1 MFEFD
6 SYQSQLHEV
15 AALKPRAPYEPVRD
29 VSAMALIFWGEHCVE
44 CAAPA
49 CFSSC
54 DLYQQRPDLR
64 CRRFVWGMYR
74 NAAVDSLRGYG
85 TEISFKQWGKIEAR
99 GNAAMLP
106 AKQVLRVERLAR
118 TVAPVI
124 NGLGRV
130 MRRLTGNVRYLHMST
145 SLRDRAGRW
154 LHRRN
159 NGVQPDA
166 FLVELYNPAD
176 TETGLQ
182 LSMGID
188 RSELS
193 AEAGDIPMIPP
204 FQATFRL
211 PPGYSRHEFPRE
223 SFAHVTGA
231 GLPFNIML
239 LPESGSEIHVV
250 FLTADFVT
258 YRQAATGTQATVP
271 AIKCV
276 VWDLDN
282 TLWDGILLEN
292 DDVAP
297 RQEVIDLLHRLDQ
310 RGILLSIASKNDFE
324 YAWERLKMLGL
335 DELFLYP
342 QIGWAQKSEG
352 LRNIASQLNIGI
364 DTFAFIDD
372 NPFELEEVAR
382 SLPEVSCI
390 NVTDIAS
397 IDSDARFRGSDS
409 AEAGKRRSYYQD
421 AIQRT
426 EVQSQFGDDYRA
438 FLASCEIVLQVEDFS
453 ADNRGRVEE
462 LVQRTNQLNFSGN
475 KYTREDLA
483 PLIDDAGLHKY
494 VLSCSDRYG
503 SYGIVGFSMVRRQ
516 GDELAIEDFMLS
528 CRVQGK
534 LIEQAFFAW
543 LVQQEGAAVASLRVN
558 FHATG
563 RNKPAQEVLR
573 SLHFEDCETGKG
585 LCLDLRE
592 HSLACDFVEIR

>member
-6 SYQSQLHEV
+6 SYQSRLRD
-15 AALKPRAPYEPVRD
+15 AAPLTPQEAYEPVRNIT
-29 VSAMALIFWGEHCVE
+29 AMALIFWGEHCVE

-64 CRRFVWGMYR
+64 CRRLVWGMFR
-74 NAAVDSLRGYG
+74 NTAFDSLRGYG
-85 TEISFKQWGKIEAR
+85 TEISFKQWGKVEAR
-99 GNAAMLP
+99 GNTAMLP
-106 AKQVLRVERLAR
+106 TKRVLLVERLVK
-118 TVAPVI
+118 TLAPVI
-124 NGLGRV
+124 NALGRIIW
-130 MRRLTGNVRYLHMST
+130 RLTGDVRYLHIST

-154 LHRRN
+154 LHHGN
-159 NGVQPDA
+159 YGEQPDA

-176 TETGLQ
+176 TETELQ

-193 AEAGDIPMIPP
+193 AEASDIPMIPP
-204 FQATFRL
+204 FQATLRL
-211 PPGYSRHEFPRE
+211 PPGYSRHELPRE
-223 SFAHVTGA
+223 AFAHVTGA

-239 LPESGSEIHVV
+239 LPESGQEFHVV

-258 YRQAATGTQATVP
+258 YRQTAAEMKATAP
-271 AIKCV
+271 GIKCV

-292 DDVAP
+292 DDVTT

-324 YAWERLKMLGL
+324 YAWERLTTLGL

-342 QIGWAQKSEG
+342 QISWAPKSEG
-352 LRNIASQLNIGI
+352 LRTIASQLSIGI

-382 SLPEVSCI
+382 NLPEVTCI
-390 NVTDIAS
+390 NVRDLAS
-397 IDSDARFRGSDS
+397 IDTDERFKGSDS
-409 AEAGKRRSYYQD
+409 VEAGKRRSYYRD
-421 AIQRT
+421 AMQRT
-426 EVQSQFGDDYRA
+426 EVQTQFGDDYRA
-438 FLASCEIVLQVEDFS
+438 FLASCEIILQVEDFS
-453 ADNRGRVEE
+453 AGNQGRVEE

-483 PLIDDAGLHKY
+483 SLIDDDGLEKH

-503 SYGIVGFSMVRRQ
+503 SYGIVGFSLVRRQ
-516 GDELAIEDFMLS
+516 DSVITIEDFMLS

-543 LVQQEGAAVASLRVN
+543 LVQNGGSTVSDLRVN
-558 FHATG
+558 FYATG
-563 RNKPAQEVLR
+563 RNRPAQEVLR
-573 SLHFEDCETGKG
+573 ALHFEACEAGKG
-585 LCLDLRE
+585 QCLELQK
-592 HSLACDFVEIR
+592 HPLICDFIEIR